1 MSVLRL
7 CRQPAIA
14 GVSLREGDAMTNRE
28 RALQWLLDTY
38 PSAWE
43 ADHVTSLAALL
54 DEVAIAATVRASGG
68 GTSCCGTF
76 AATGEHWRGCPE
88 AGADGARVR

>member
-1 MSVLRL
+1 
-7 CRQPAIA
+7 
-14 GVSLREGDAMTNRE
+14 MTNRE
-28 RALQWLLDTY
+28 RARAWLLDTY

-54 DEVAIAATVRASGG
+54 DEVAIAAAVRMS

-88 AGADGARVR
+88 SKAGA